1 MIAGRMTE
9 RVVLMEPTATTDGFG
24 SEVVTYSDFR
34 TVHAE
39 VQWKTG
45 GIFLQASEL
54 FPDGHIEVIIR
65 DAHPVEAKWRI
76 RYNGEQYQV
85 GAVAPNRVKGLKRLI
100 CDKVND

>member
-9 RVVLMEPTATTDGFG
+9 MVVLMQPSTATNGFG
-24 SEVVTYSDFR
+24 SDVVTFADFR

-39 VQWKTG
+39 VQWKSG
-45 GIFLQASEL
+45 GTYQQASEL

-65 DAHPVEAKWRI
+65 IAHPVEAKWRI
-76 RYNGEQYQV
+76 RYNGEVYNV
-85 GAVAPNRVKGLKRLI
+85 AAVAPNRVKGLKRLI

>member
-9 RVVLMEPTATTDGFG
+9 RVVLLEPTVTRDKFG
-24 SEVVTYSDFR
+24 SEVTTYDDFR

-39 VQWKTG
+39 VQWKSG
-45 GIFLQASEL
+45 GTNLQVSEL

-76 RYNGEQYQV
+76 RCNGELYHV
-85 GAVAPNRVKGLKRLI
+85 GAVALNRVKGLKRLI

>member
-9 RVVLMEPTATTDGFG
+9 RVVLIQPSATTNGFG
-24 SEVVTYSDFR
+24 SDVVSYTDVK

-39 VQWKTG
+39 VQWKSG
-45 GIFLQASEL
+45 GTYQQASEL

-65 DAHPVEAKWRI
+65 DAHQVEAKWRI
-76 RYNGEQYQV
+76 RYNGEVYNV
-85 GAVAPNRVKGLKRLI
+85 AAVAPNRVKGLKRLI